1 MNNNVKL
8 ISVAAITLS
17 GMGLIIGGSIVS
29 SKKEKKRRELEKER
43 KERKEQQEKAIKA
56 KQEIFRIKTKE
67 YFDEKTKDLSCVADA
82 VSNVVRKFKFESSE
96 IALLMHTGINMAPHY
111 STLKFKLLFEDTDFD
126 LEKEIDNYKKNL
138 DNEIENYLKFIDC
151 LKDEAK
157 CRCLIEQIKY
167 KKQQDEEATKRNHE
181 LRLKELEKEIVERP
195 FIIEKEKAIELAK
208 IDQENKDRRNDT
220 IKSIASDMTLLSK

>member
-8 ISVAAITLS
+8 ISVTAITLS

-29 SKKEKKRRELEKER
+29 SKKAKKRRELEKER
-43 KERKEQQEKAIKA
+43 KEQQKKAIKA
-56 KQEIFRIKTKE
+56 KLEIFDIKTEE
-67 YFDEKTKDLSCVADA
+67 YFNEKTKALPCATDA
-82 VSNVVRKFKFESSE
+82 VSNVVRKFKFETSE
-96 IALLMHTGINMAPHY
+96 IALLMNAGINMIPHY
-111 STLKFKLLFEDTDFD
+111 STSKFEWLFKDADFD
-126 LEKEIDNYKKNL
+126 LEKEINNYKKNL

-167 KKQQDEEATKRNHE
+167 KKQQDEEATKRKHE

-195 FIIEKEKAIELAK
+195 LIIEKEKAIELAK
-208 IDQENKDRRNDT
+208 IDQENKDRRNAT